1 MIIYK
6 QSLGQAA
13 TIVHRAMDFRDMRR
27 AWAKISRA
35 DYLDG
40 RKVVS
45 REPGIVAVS
54 DGTRYFK
61 A

>member
-6 QSLGQAA
+6 QALGQPA

-27 AWAKISRA
+27 AWRKLASA
-35 DYLDG
+35 ATLDG
-40 RKVVS
+40 RTVVS
-45 REPGIVAVS
+45 REPSVIAVS